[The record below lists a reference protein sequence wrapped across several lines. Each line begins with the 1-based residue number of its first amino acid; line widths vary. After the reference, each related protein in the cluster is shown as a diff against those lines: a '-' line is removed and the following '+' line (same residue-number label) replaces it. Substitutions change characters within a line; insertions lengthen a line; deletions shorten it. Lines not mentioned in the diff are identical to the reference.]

1 MSATPGNAIAF
12 SLRVGYD
19 QDELLGARWWQ
30 EHLRHSSLVRSSTSG
45 SGSDPEASRRQA
57 LKVLVAL
64 GGAAL
69 CGGIALTTCNR
80 RTSSSGAFRPS
91 IELQRAQGAFV
102 GAPTTERLSYPDGT
116 LRECD
121 DFVLDRITLGQLATE
136 LRPADPA
143 LQPWYVPTL
152 FQSLGEPANGVLRD
166 NFQMICSPAMQDA
179 FARGEAM
186 RELLEHAET
195 PQALAMV
202 VDLPGPEAVAFAAGL
217 QPAGAAVFTFDNWP
231 HPRGVVAA
239 HLTLAAAVYYRTR
252 FTAPSAAGAPTRR
265 PTVFVLDRNRLADYV
280 DDAGRF
286 DNRYPAKLPEPNELK
301 AFGVQRILYVVP
313 ASAKAQELDDL
324 NAKFVAYRG
333 VGIEVR
339 MLSVGDFA
347 RGEAAATAPQA
358 VAGTTTTP
366 RYYWHGS
373 PGTHW
378 WFWNHYAWPS
388 RPSGITPQQP
398 PLSSFGA
405 TWSPQQ
411 RPTSFGAGVA
421 RLGQT
426 RDQNASTSSG
436 RSGSS
441 GRSSGFRGS
450 SS

>member
-1 MSATPGNAIAF
+1 MSAPPGNSNAF

-30 EHLRHSSLVRSSTSG
+30 EHLRHSSLVRSSTGG

-69 CGGIALTTCNR
+69 FGGVALTTCNR
-80 RTSSSGAFRPS
+80 RTSTSGAFRPS
-91 IELQRAQGAFV
+91 IDLQRAQGAFV

-116 LRECD
+116 LRDAD
-121 DFVLDRITLGQLATE
+121 DALLDRSTLGQLATA
-136 LRPADPA
+136 LRPADPR

-152 FQSLGEPANGVLRD
+152 FQSLGEASNSILRED
-166 NFQMICSPAMQDA
+166 LQMIYSSAMQEA
-179 FARGEAM
+179 FRQGEAM
-186 RELLEHAET
+186 RELLEHAES

-239 HLTLAAAVYYRTR
+239 HLTLAAAVFYRPR
-252 FTAPSAAGAPTRR
+252 FAASATNQAAERR
-265 PTVFVLDRNRLADYV
+265 PTVFVLDRNRLANYV

-286 DNRYPAKLPEPNELK
+286 DNRYPAKLPEPGALK
-301 AFGVQRILYVVP
+301 DFGVQRILYVVP
-313 ASAKAQELDDL
+313 KGGPAQEQDDL
-324 NAKFVAYRG
+324 NERFVRYRG
-333 VGIEVR
+333 LGIEVR
-339 MLSVGDFA
+339 LLSLGDVTP
-347 RGEAAATAPQA
+347 GEPAATTTQA

-398 PLSSFGA
+398 PRSSFGA

-411 RPTSFGAGVA
+411 RPTNFGAGLA
-421 RLGQT
+421 RFGQT
-426 RDQNASTSSG
+426 RDPNASSSSG

>member
-1 MSATPGNAIAF
+1 MTASPGQENAF
-12 SLRVGYD
+12 TLRVGYD

-30 EHLRHSSLVRSSTSG
+30 EHLRHSSLQRSG
-45 SGSDPEASRRQA
+45 NAGSDQEASRRQA

-69 CGGIALTTCNR
+69 FGGVALTTCNR

-91 IELQRAQGAFV
+91 LALQRAEGAFV
-102 GAPTTERLSYPDGT
+102 GAPANERLTFPDAT

-121 DFVLDRITLGQLATE
+121 DLMLDRSTLGQLATA
-136 LRPADPA
+136 LRPTDPR

-152 FQSLGEPANGVLRD
+152 FQSLGEPANGTLRD
-166 NFQMICSPAMQDA
+166 NFQMICSPAMRDA
-179 FARGEAM
+179 FAQGEAM
-186 RELLEHAET
+186 RELLEHAES
-195 PQALAMV
+195 PRALAMV

-252 FTAPSAAGAPTRR
+252 FTAPDAAGTPATR

-301 AFGVQRILYVVP
+301 DYGVQRVLYVVP
-313 ASAKAQELDDL
+313 AAAAAQELDDL
-324 NAKFVAYRG
+324 NEKFVRYRG

-347 RGEAAATAPQA
+347 RGEPAATTPQA
-358 VAGTTTTP
+358 VAGTNTTP

-398 PLSSFGA
+398 MHSSFGA

-411 RPTSFGAGVA
+411 RSTNFGTGVA

-426 RDQNASTSSG
+426 RDPNASSSSG

-441 GRSSGFRGS
+441 GRSSGYRGS